1 MKSGMCDNGRQA
13 GQTDKVSPCDA
24 GTCLRNIRSIAL
36 GESQI
41 FDNPGSTPII
51 SVPPLLFLLGHP
63 HYAASDFTQIEGIA
77 VTLSFF
83 WRRILLFFGVAVAL
97 GACSTG
103 PQITRTQDVSESA
116 DTPYQKI
123 LVITLLSS
131 FDTRRYLEDEV
142 VLHLAE
148 LGTDA
153 VASTSMMNTKTPVT
167 RSTFMAMVEK
177 IDADAVLVTQLVN
190 LESEG
195 TVKNMRPE
203 ATYNFRPTYYYN
215 VWSVDLE
222 EYIEPQSV
230 EFKHSL
236 VLATQLYSVLNQE
249 AVWAIESKSKIV
261 MNHEQVRDYAI
272 IVDEANAITSYL
284 SRDGLI
290 AR

>member
-1 MKSGMCDNGRQA
+1 M
-13 GQTDKVSPCDA
+13 
-24 GTCLRNIRSIAL
+24 
-36 GESQI
+36 
-41 FDNPGSTPII
+41 
-51 SVPPLLFLLGHP
+51 
-63 HYAASDFTQIEGIA
+63 
-77 VTLSFF
+77 TLSFF
-83 WRRILLFFGVAVAL
+83 RQRVLLFFGIAFAL

-116 DTPYQKI
+116 DTPYKKI

-131 FDTRRYLEDEV
+131 FDSRRYLEDEV
-142 VLHLAE
+142 VLRLAK

-195 TVKNMRPE
+195 TMKNMRPE

-236 VLATQLYSVLNQE
+236 VLATQLYSVVNRE

-261 MNHEQVRDYAI
+261 MNQEQVRDYAI
-272 IVDEANAITSYL
+272 IVNEANAIATHL